1 MKRVLYIVDG
11 LGFGGTQR
19 YVIDLAKFSSKFDV
33 DPFVCSFVKGD
44 QVKNELLSENI
55 PILAVPVT
63 KVYTREAFG
72 ALGKI
77 IRFIKSHKIEVVHT
91 FQTNPNILGTLAGR
105 LAGIPVI
112 SSRRDTGELGLR
124 GSWRVVL
131 FERMIINRLVS
142 KIVANSKAAAEAARK
157 NEGIQAGKIQVIY
170 NGIDHA
176 KYSDLIKGFRGE
188 IRANSNLSEDL
199 FVFGNIAVHRTVKS
213 LDTLIRA
220 FKIVHSQH
228 SSTRL
233 LMVGDGPERKNLESL
248 ARSLGIFNAVLFTG
262 VNLDVSTI
270 LPAMDAF
277 ILSSKTESF
286 SNAILE
292 AMAAGLPVIA
302 TDVGG
307 NPESV
312 LHGETGLLVPKEN
325 PEAMAKA
332 MVELFNN
339 PSKAA
344 SMGISGKKRVQ
355 IFFSW
360 ENSFRNLR
368 NLYFSV

>member
-33 DPFVCSFVKGD
+33 NPFVCSFVKGD
-44 QVKNELLSENI
+44 QVKNELLAENI
-55 PILAVPVT
+55 PVLSVPVT
-63 KVYTREAFG
+63 KIYNREALG
-72 ALGKI
+72 ALKNI
-77 IRFIKSHKIEVVHT
+77 LRFIKSHRIEVVHT

-105 LAGIPVI
+105 LAGVPVI
-112 SSRRDTGELGLR
+112 SSRRDTGEMGMR

-131 FERMIINRLVS
+131 FERMVINRLVS
-142 KIVANSKAAAEAARK
+142 KIVANSKASAEAARK
-157 NEGIQAGKIQVIY
+157 NERIPPGKIQVIY

-176 KYSDLIKGFRGE
+176 KYSDLRKE
-188 IRANSNLSEDL
+188 IRGKIRSHMNLSEDF

-220 FKIVHSQH
+220 FKIVHALH
-228 SSTRL
+228 PSTRL

-248 ARSLGIFNAVLFTG
+248 AQSLEILDAVHFTG

-270 LPAMDAF
+270 LPAMDTF
-277 ILSSKTESF
+277 ILSSKSESF

-292 AMAAGLPVIA
+292 AMAVGLPVIA

-307 NPESV
+307 NPEIV
-312 LHGETGLLVPKEN
+312 LHGDTGILVPKEN

-332 MVELFNN
+332 MMDLLNN
-339 PSKAA
+339 PSEAVC
-344 SMGISGKKRVQ
+344 MGRRGKKRVQ
-355 IFFSW
+355 SFFSW
-360 ENSFRNLR
+360 ENSFKNLR

>member
-44 QVKNELLSENI
+44 QVKNELLNENI

-63 KVYTREAFG
+63 KVYTSEALR

-77 IRFIKSHKIEVVHT
+77 VRFIKFHKIEVVHT

-105 LAGIPVI
+105 LAGVPVI
-112 SSRRDTGELGLR
+112 SSRRDTGELGMR

-131 FERMIINRLVS
+131 FERLIINRLVS
-142 KIVANSKAAAEAARK
+142 KIVANSKAAAEAAQK
-157 NEGIQAGKIQVIY
+157 NEGIPSGKIQVIY

-176 KYSDLIKGFRGE
+176 RYSDLLKAFRGK
-188 IRANSNLSEDL
+188 IRANMNLSEDL

-220 FKIVHSQH
+220 FKIVHAQD

-248 ARSLGIFNAVLFTG
+248 ARSLRISNAVLFTG

-292 AMAAGLPVIA
+292 AMAVGLPVIA

-312 LHGETGLLVPKEN
+312 LHGDTGLLVPKED

-332 MVELFNN
+332 MMNILNN
-339 PSKAA
+339 PTECV
-344 SMGISGKKRVQ
+344 SMGMRGKKRIQ
-355 IFFSW
+355 TYFSW
-360 ENSFRNLR
+360 ENSFKQLR
-368 NLYFSV
+368 NLYFSI

>member
-1 MKRVLYIVDG
+1 
-11 LGFGGTQR
+11 
-19 YVIDLAKFSSKFDV
+19 
-33 DPFVCSFVKGD
+33 
-44 QVKNELLSENI
+44 
-55 PILAVPVT
+55 
-63 KVYTREAFG
+63 
-72 ALGKI
+72 
-77 IRFIKSHKIEVVHT
+77 
-91 FQTNPNILGTLAGR
+91 
-105 LAGIPVI
+105 
-112 SSRRDTGELGLR
+112 
-124 GSWRVVL
+124 
-131 FERMIINRLVS
+131 
-142 KIVANSKAAAEAARK
+142 
-157 NEGIQAGKIQVIY
+157 
-170 NGIDHA
+170 
-176 KYSDLIKGFRGE
+176 
-188 IRANSNLSEDL
+188 
-199 FVFGNIAVHRTVKS
+199 
-213 LDTLIRA
+213 
-220 FKIVHSQH
+220 
-228 SSTRL
+228 
-233 LMVGDGPERKNLESL
+233 MVGDGPERKNLESL